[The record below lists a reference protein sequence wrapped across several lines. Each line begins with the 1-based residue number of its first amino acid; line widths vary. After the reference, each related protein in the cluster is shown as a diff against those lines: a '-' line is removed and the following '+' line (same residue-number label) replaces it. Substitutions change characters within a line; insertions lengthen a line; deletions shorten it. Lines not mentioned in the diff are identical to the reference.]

1 MPGIDIEGTGYSVYA
16 PGSSFGPYTTGAYE
30 FVWIDHGGAS
40 FATGAER
47 HELRRHSVVLSVP
60 GERNRYDW
68 SAEET
73 TRHGFVLFT
82 LDGGAAP
89 RSRVRPLPEDDAVLA
104 TLRHV
109 RLLDTAR
116 PPGWRELARTALT
129 FAVGAFAVDLP
140 APGRTAERALPA
152 PVERSLLHVSDLWSG
167 GAPLRSPRLDEL
179 AAAASVTP
187 EHLCRLYRKEVGH
200 GPLAALRLLRLS
212 HGATLLARS
221 NLTVAQVARAAGF
234 ASPYNFSRAFKE
246 AFGRSPSDFRAA
258 GRPFVDL
265 PDRLRPLASH
275 LNGIL

>member
-16 PGSSFGPYTTGAYE
+16 PGSSFGPYTTGAFE

-40 FATGAER
+40 FTTGGQRYA
-47 HELRRHSVVLSVP
+47 LRRHSVVLSVP
-60 GERNRYDW
+60 GEQNRYDW
-68 SAEET
+68 SADGT

-82 LDGGAAP
+82 ADGPDAP
-89 RSRVRPLPEDDAVLA
+89 LPRVRLLPEDDAVLA

-116 PPGWRELARTALT
+116 PPGWRELATTALT
-129 FAVGAFAVDLP
+129 YAVGAFAMDLP
-140 APGRTAERALPA
+140 APGRTAERVLPA
-152 PVERSLLHVSDLWSG
+152 PVERSILHVSDLWSAG
-167 GAPLRSPRLDEL
+167 GPLRSPGLDEL
-179 AAAASVTP
+179 AAAAAVTP

-234 ASPYNFSRAFKE
+234 ASPYHFSRAFKD
-246 AFGRSPSDFRAA
+246 AFGRSPSDFRAG

-265 PDRLRPLASH
+265 PDRLRPLAAH
-275 LNGIL
+275 LNGVL

>member
-1 MPGIDIEGTGYSVYA
+1 MPEIDIEGTGYSVYA
-16 PGSSFGPYTTGAYE
+16 PGSSFGPYLTGTYE

-40 FATGAER
+40 FATDGER
-47 HELRRHSVVLSVP
+47 HDLCRHSVVLSVP
-60 GERNRYDW
+60 GEWNQYDW

-82 LDGGAAP
+82 AGGAATP
-89 RSRVRPLPEDDAVLA
+89 RSRVRGLPEDDAVLA

-116 PPGWRELARTALT
+116 PPGWRELARAALT
-129 FAVGAFAVDLP
+129 YAVGAFAVDLP

-152 PVERSLLHVSDLWSG
+152 PVERSILYVSDLWSA
-167 GAPLRSPRLDEL
+167 GAPLRPPSLAEL
-179 AAAASVTP
+179 AAAAAVTP
-187 EHLCRLYRKEVGH
+187 EHLCRLYRKEVGQ

-221 NLTVAQVARAAGF
+221 NLTVAQVARATGF
-234 ASPYNFSRAFKE
+234 AGPYHFSRAFKD
-246 AFGRSPSDFRAA
+246 AFGRSPSDFRAN

-265 PDRLRPLASH
+265 PDRLRPLAAH